1 MWRRVP
7 VGVIVYVLF
16 TDSTLTIATVDGQ
29 DDRGFGY
36 GVMADGVYT
45 GSRAPYPTISW
56 TCKAPGS
63 TSTRQGRRII
73 DQQWNSRWPS

>member
-36 GVMADGVYT
+36 GVMADGVYNRI
-45 GSRAPYPTISW
+45 SRAIPDHFVDMQ
-56 TCKAPGS
+56 G
-63 TSTRQGRRII
+63 TRVHFNQTR
-73 DQQWNSRWPS
+73 P